1 MTKPHCFRGDEIHV
15 KKRANM
21 ETVKIQLITI
31 VCIRLVIQTQ
41 NTNKQHKNTNKE
53 HKKESTRK
61 KHKQET

>member
-15 KKRANM
+15 RKRANM